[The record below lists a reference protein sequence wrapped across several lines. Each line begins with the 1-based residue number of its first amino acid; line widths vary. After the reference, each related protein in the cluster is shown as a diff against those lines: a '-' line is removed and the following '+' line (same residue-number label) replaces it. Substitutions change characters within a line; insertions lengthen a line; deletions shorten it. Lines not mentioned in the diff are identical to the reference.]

1 MLERPHVRLS
11 RSRARAA
18 ISAPFLAAGV
28 ALVLMASGGAVA
40 NATAR
45 HAGGVI
51 RRNAAPVA
59 VAEQVV
65 TYTDRHRKI
74 RLPGGAV
81 VPRRVVTV
89 IRYPLHVAGPL
100 PLIVFG
106 HGFKVTPAPYAPLLR
121 TWAAA
126 GFVVAAPI
134 FPLSN
139 AHAPGGADEDDI
151 VNQPGDMS
159 LVITRLETGP
169 LGGLIDRHAI
179 AVAGQSDGGMTAL
192 ATAYDRPYRDTRV
205 DAAVI
210 LSGAELPGP
219 AFTFGASDPP
229 LLATQGT
236 ADTTN
241 LPRNTYSFFNAAPRP
256 KYLLRL
262 LGAGH
267 LMPYTDE
274 QPQLGIVERT
284 TLAFLDLYLKHRSD
298 ASAELVRDATVAG
311 VAALTADP

>member
-1 MLERPHVRLS
+1 MPARPLVQLS
-11 RSRARAA
+11 RRAAPALVPAAMVAVGATVALIAGGNAGARATA
-18 ISAPFLAAGV
+18 QRAVGAAHHT
-28 ALVLMASGGAVA
+28 S
-40 NATAR
+40 
-45 HAGGVI
+45 
-51 RRNAAPVA
+51 APVA
-59 VAEQVV
+59 IAEQVV
-65 TYTDRHRKI
+65 TFTDRHRRI
-74 RLPGGAV
+74 RLPDGAV

-89 IRYPLHVAGPL
+89 IRYPLHVAGPF

-106 HGFKVTPAPYAPLLR
+106 HGFAVTPAPYAPLLR

-134 FPLSN
+134 FPLGS
-139 AHAPGGADEDDI
+139 AHAPGGPDEADI

-192 ATAYDRPYRDTRV
+192 AAAYDPPYLDSRV

-210 LSGAELPGP
+210 LSGAELPGRSI
-219 AFTFGASDPP
+219 AFHTPRPP

-241 LPRNTYSFFNAAPRP
+241 LPRNTYAFFAAAPRP
-256 KYLLRL
+256 KYLLQL

-267 LMPYTDE
+267 LAPYASE
-274 QPQLGIVERT
+274 QPQLGIIERT
-284 TLAFLDLYLKHRSD
+284 TLAFLDRYLKHEPG
-298 ASAELVRDATVAG
+298 AGAQLVRARDVPG
-311 VAALTADP
+311 VAVLTADP